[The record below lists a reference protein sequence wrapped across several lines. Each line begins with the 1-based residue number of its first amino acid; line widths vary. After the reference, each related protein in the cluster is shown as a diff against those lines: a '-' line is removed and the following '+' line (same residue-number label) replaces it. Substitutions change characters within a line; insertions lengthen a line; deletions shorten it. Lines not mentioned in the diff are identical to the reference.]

1 MVQTV
6 PSPAEAHTAPA
17 AAPAP
22 PGAMG
27 YQPSLDGIRAI
38 AVLAV
43 LLYHADLRWIP
54 GGFLGV
60 DVFFVVSGYLIT
72 SLLLEERRGTMT
84 TDLKRFWLRRAKR
97 LLPALFT
104 MLIVTCAYA
113 AAFVPDALYR
123 LRTDVVAAATYST
136 NWWLIASNQS
146 YFEALGRPPLLRHL
160 WSLAVEEQ
168 WYLLWPLVFVVAVGL
183 VRGRVERLVVP
194 VLLAALASTVWM
206 AVVFDPGADASRAYF
221 GTDTRISG
229 LLIGAATAMVWTP
242 WRWPQA
248 GRWRLPGLDAAG
260 WSSLVL
266 LVFVMLR
273 WGEDG
278 TYLYRGGFLVAALLS
293 IAVVAISVHPGAAT
307 FRAALSLPFLRWL
320 GSRSYGLYLWHWPV
334 FMVTRQQDYPWMNS
348 SVRFW
353 LRVAIT
359 FALTEL
365 SFRHVERP
373 VRDGSAMRWI
383 REWRADLD
391 LRARARGWV
400 TVGAVAALLTVGV
413 VGSRVATADP
423 VDLTTGGAEQEFV
436 APVGGALEEVA
447 PVAAGAAAST
457 APAVGTLPP
466 NLPRRVTVVGDS
478 QATALLK
485 NAPKGLGSTL
495 DLDDGALDGCGLY
508 DEGTISTA
516 ANFRRVF
523 GNCEGWPTEWAE
535 AAADGQAQI
544 TLVVLGAWDVFD
556 LARDEGLLQFGTPE
570 HDAYV
575 TTQLQ
580 RGIDALAY
588 AGSKVA
594 LLEIP
599 CYEPVD
605 GGGLVALPER
615 GDEDRTA
622 HLNELF
628 RQVAAANP
636 ASTTFISGPTEWCED
651 EAIAT
656 DLGYRWDGVHYY
668 RPGAGLVFEKI
679 APQLLAIQI

>member
-1 MVQTV
+1 
-6 PSPAEAHTAPA
+6 
-17 AAPAP
+17 
-22 PGAMG
+22 MG

-84 TDLKRFWLRRAKR
+84 TDLKQFWLRRAKR

-194 VLLAALASTVWM
+194 VLLVALASTVWM
-206 AVVFDPGADASRAYF
+206 AAVFDPAADASRAYF

-248 GRWRLPGLDAAG
+248 GRWHLPGLDAAG
-260 WSSLVL
+260 WASLVL

-278 TYLYRGGFLVAALLS
+278 TYLYRGGFFVVALLS
-293 IAVVAISVHPGAAT
+293 VAVVAISVHPGAAT

-334 FMVTRQQDYPWMNS
+334 FMVTRQQDYPWMS
-348 SVRFW
+348 STLRFW
-353 LRVAIT
+353 LRVAVT

-365 SFRHVERP
+365 SFRLVERP
-373 VRDGSAMRWI
+373 VRDGSAMRWF
-383 REWRADLD
+383 RDWRADQD
-391 LRARARGWV
+391 RRARGRGWV
-400 TVGAVAALLTVGV
+400 TVGAVAALLSVGV

-436 APVGGALEEVA
+436 APVVA
-447 PVAAGAAAST
+447 RSRRWHRWPRRPARPRAPAPGRWWARSRPTFPAASRWSAT
-457 APAVGTLPP
+457 RRPP
-466 NLPRRVTVVGDS
+466 PCSRTRRRVSDR
-478 QATALLK
+478 
-485 NAPKGLGSTL
+485 PSTSTTEPST
-495 DLDDGALDGCGLY
+495 DVASTTRGPS
-508 DEGTISTA
+508 STA

-523 GNCEGWPTEWAE
+523 GNCEGWPDEWAE
-535 AAADGQAQI
+535 AAAEGQAQI

-556 LARDEGLLQFGTPE
+556 LDRDDGLLAFGTPE

-575 TTQLQ
+575 TGQLQ
-580 RGIDALAY
+580 RGIDALVG

-594 LLEIP
+594 LLEVP

-615 GDEDRTA
+615 GDEARTE

-636 ASTTFISGPTEWCED
+636 ASVSFITGPTEWCD
-651 EAIAT
+651 DKAIAT

-668 RPGAGLVFEKI
+668 RPGAKLVFETI
-679 APQLLAIQI
+679 APQLLAIPV

>member
-1 MVQTV
+1 
-6 PSPAEAHTAPA
+6 
-17 AAPAP
+17 
-22 PGAMG
+22 MG

-43 LLYHADLRWIP
+43 LLYHADMRWIP

-72 SLLLEERRGTMT
+72 SLLLEERRGSMT
-84 TDLKRFWLRRAKR
+84 NDLKQFWLRRARR

-123 LRTDVVAAATYST
+123 LRTDVLAASTYST

-194 VLLAALASTVWM
+194 VVLAAVASAVWM
-206 AVVFDPGADASRAYF
+206 AVVFDPAADASRAYF
-221 GTDTRISG
+221 GTDTHISG
-229 LLIGAATAMVWTP
+229 LLIGAAAAMVWTP

-248 GRWRLPGLDAAG
+248 SRWHLPGLDAAG
-260 WSSLVL
+260 WASLAL

-278 TYLYRGGFLVAALLS
+278 TYLYLGGFLVVGLLS
-293 IAVVAISVHPGAAT
+293 VAVVAISVHPGAAT
-307 FRAALSLPFLRWL
+307 LRAALSLPFLRWL

-334 FMVTRQQDYPWMNS
+334 FMVTRQQDYPWMS
-348 SVRFW
+348 STVRFW
-353 LRVAIT
+353 LRVAVT

-365 SFRHVERP
+365 SFRLVERP
-373 VRDGSAMRWI
+373 VRDGSAMRHL
-383 REWRADLD
+383 RSWRADVD
-391 LRARARGWV
+391 RRTRARGWV
-400 TVGAVAALLTVGV
+400 TVSAVAALLSVGV

-423 VDLTTGGAEQEFV
+423 VDLTTGGAEEEFV

-447 PVAAGAAAST
+447 PVAAASAAASPST
-457 APAVGTLPP
+457 GPLVGTLPP

-495 DLDDGALDGCGLY
+495 DLHDGALDGCGLY
-508 DEGTISTA
+508 DEGSIVTA

-523 GNCEGWPTEWAE
+523 GNCEGWPDKWAH
-535 AAADGQAQI
+535 AADDGQAQI
-544 TLVVLGAWDVFD
+544 ALVVLGAWDVFD
-556 LARDEGLLQFGTPE
+556 LARDDGVLRFGTPE
-570 HDAYV
+570 HDAYMKA
-575 TTQLQ
+575 QLQ
-580 RGIDALAY
+580 RGVDALAY

-594 LLEIP
+594 LLEVP

-615 GDEDRTA
+615 GDNTRTS
-622 HLNELF
+622 HLNDLF
-628 RQVAAANP
+628 REVAAANR
-636 ASTTFISGPTEWCED
+636 ATVTFISGPTEWCDD

-668 RPGAGLVFEKI
+668 RPGAKLVFETI
-679 APQLLAIQI
+679 APQLLAITV